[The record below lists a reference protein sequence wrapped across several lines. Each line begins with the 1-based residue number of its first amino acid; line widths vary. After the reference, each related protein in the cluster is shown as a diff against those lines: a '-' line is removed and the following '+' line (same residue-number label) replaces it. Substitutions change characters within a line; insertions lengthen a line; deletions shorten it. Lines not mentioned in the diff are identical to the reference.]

1 MDLIRPLRGLEGW
14 RGDMDDQSRRWST
27 GIRLIVCAG
36 LAGIIALELSSS
48 LPLAPRV
55 TATPPAAP
63 MPEFAPEPAPFE
75 PPPSDAFAEIA
86 ARPLFSAS
94 RRPFVSEA
102 DPGQPL
108 PPTSDEAFAVELV
121 GTLLTAHDRA
131 ALLQPEGQDASW
143 FRVGDQISGWHVD
156 GIERDRVTLRL
167 EEDVQTLTLRAD
179 MISSMAPI
187 TNTEQRSRRP
197 DRESPAQPEQAP
209 ESQDEQAAEQQS
221 QEVEQPRQ

>member
-1 MDLIRPLRGLEGW
+1 
-14 RGDMDDQSRRWST
+14 
-27 GIRLIVCAG
+27 VCAG

-48 LPLAPRV
+48 LPFAPRV

-102 DPGQPL
+102 DPGQALL
-108 PPTSDEAFAVELV
+108 PTPDRPFAVELV
-121 GTLLTAHDRA
+121 GTLLTARDRA

-156 GIERDRVTLRL
+156 RIERDRVTLRL
-167 EEDVQTLTLRAD
+167 EEEVQALTLRAD
-179 MISSMAPI
+179 MTSSIAPI
-187 TNTEQRSRRP
+187 EQPKQRRRSD
-197 DRESPAQPEQAP
+197 DRKSPAQPDQAAD
-209 ESQDEQAAEQQS
+209 SQDEQAAEEQS
-221 QEVEQPRQ
+221 QQLEEQSQQLEEQSQ